1 MRAGRASDGEPYDMS
16 VASPPRNW
24 GVIPWDVADFAVD
37 HVFEVIWP
45 GYRTHDTKTE
55 RGHLVPTPFGDAV
68 DTLLS
73 DALPPV
79 LAQYHLCVIS
89 IRAGIL
95 T

>member
-1 MRAGRASDGEPYDMS
+1 MS

-24 GVIPWDVADFAVD
+24 GVIPWDIADFAVD

-55 RGHLVPTPFGDAV
+55 RGRLVPTPFGDAV

-73 DALPPV
+73 DALLSV

-89 IRAGIL
+89 IRTGNL
-95 T
+95 N